1 MIKKNR
7 KNLKIA
13 LSTGMSLF
21 SLLATFTAVFAWFT
35 LNQSVG
41 ATGMAIKATDDG
53 LSFSSLT
60 VHRCI
65 KNASTSSV
73 LQFYEEEAYTY
84 GASDNPADSLDL
96 PYYSDLLTTEPVL
109 LLFAFEEHTAA
120 NSITINAETSL
131 TSMTTQITSSNHNSF
146 PFSSAVYF
154 KTKAYTSNSFPF
166 TNVVVSE
173 LSELKSFVTM
183 SNGVN
188 TGFINNVSLYES
200 SSTTEITYI
209 AVIMDY
215 YEDALSYIFSQNL
228 GTTYDLSFRCDFGLS
243 VG

>member
-1 MIKKNR
+1 MTKKNR

-13 LSTGMSLF
+13 MATGMSLF
-21 SLLATFTAVFAWFT
+21 SLLATFTAVFAWFS
-35 LNQSVG
+35 LNNSVS
-41 ATGMAIKATDDG
+41 ANGMTIKATNEN
-53 LSFSSLT
+53 LSFSALT

-65 KNASTSSV
+65 KNTSTSTV

-84 GASDNPADSLDL
+84 GATDNPANSLDL

-109 LLFAFEEHTAA
+109 LLFAFEHTTV
-120 NSITINAETSL
+120 NSITINAETAL

-154 KTKAYTSNSFPF
+154 KTKAYTSSSFPF
-166 TNVVVSE
+166 TNVVVNE
-173 LSELKSFVTM
+173 LSELKSFVNM
-183 SNGVN
+183 SNGAY
-188 TGFINNVSLYES
+188 TGFNNNVSLYES
-200 SSTTEITYI
+200 NSTTEITYI

-228 GTTYDLSFRCDFGLS
+228 GTSYDLSFRCDFGLS